1 MIFFPVPDPVC
12 METLVAIFICFRHGG
27 LDILYVFFVCVC
39 GCFINLLS
47 FLIMNL
53 LRWCW
58 YLQVL
63 SNTSTLH
70 LGVKPFACTMCDM
83 RFFQRY
89 HLQRHTITH
98 TGMCRLFIPLCW
110 LSSACWANEHKLM
123 FKIMSF
129 CHYMFEI
136 FVRGAVKHQS
146 WAFTWR
152 KNFLISSLTKLQ

>member
-1 MIFFPVPDPVC
+1 
-12 METLVAIFICFRHGG
+12 
-27 LDILYVFFVCVC
+27 
-39 GCFINLLS
+39 
-47 FLIMNL
+47 MNL

-58 YLQVL
+58 YLQAL

-98 TGMCRLFIPLCW
+98 TGMCRLFVSLCW
-110 LSSACWANEHKLM
+110 FSSACWANEHKWM

-129 CHYMFEI
+129 CHLYVWDFCKRSSHFLQYTHRASVMGFYMKEEFLNFKFEKI
-136 FVRGAVKHQS
+136 TVVHVWLRLRIEYILYLLFGR
-146 WAFTWR
+146 R
-152 KNFLISSLTKLQ
+152 